1 MRRRWTRAGWLL
13 LLIPLAWGLGRVRLD
28 TDILNLL
35 PPAEPSV
42 QGLKIYQ
49 RHFANARELIVT
61 LRAGDADHSE
71 RLAEALANHLRRET
85 NLVAAVSW
93 QPPWMEDASQAAEI
107 AGYLWFNQPPGVF
120 GGLTNRLSGNRLSA
134 TLAESRRILA
144 TSFSPLDIAR
154 RSVDPFDLLAG
165 PALESTGGMSA
176 EQGERMFASADGA
189 LRILYVQARRDL
201 SAYPANAAWLQAVQ
215 DLVDALR
222 ANQADWSGVTVRYTG
237 RPAFVAEIAGS
248 MRRDLSG
255 SVLGTALIIAALFW
269 LMHRRWLPM
278 LWLLALLA
286 LVLAGTVALGGIF
299 LGAISALSLG
309 FAAVLLGLAVDYA
322 VVHYQEALS
331 HPQLT
336 IRQVRRAIAPSILW
350 AAITTISAFL
360 VLNLGGLPGLAQLG
374 TLVAMGVALAAIV
387 MVMIYLPPLF
397 PDRWKAAAA
406 PNSEL
411 NPGPNPNPNPNPPS
425 LLPLVL
431 TLLLA
436 AFAAVVLA
444 FHFPPLDESADALKP
459 KHSEAQAALEEMTAA
474 IGLPRDPL
482 LVIVSGDGEGQVFA
496 RLRKVEAIL
505 QQAVTNRVIG
515 GFSLPTALWPRV
527 ENQQANR
534 PAAGWL
540 AGQGPRLRAAAT
552 AAGFKTNA
560 LFLTDELLRT
570 WARAARSESTFWPT
584 NPMSEWLLRRFIAR
598 SGHESL
604 ALGLVY
610 PNSAPPPGAAASG
623 ASRAALVEVSGR
635 LAREDVLLSS
645 WALLGGAA
653 LESVRHRWWRVVTPM
668 IALVLGSL
676 WLAFRRLAEVAAGIG
691 VLGLSSLLLLAAMS
705 LAGWSWNLLN
715 LMGVPLILGTGVD
728 YSIFMQLA
736 LRRHG
741 GDVRLVRRSIGR
753 ALLLCGGT
761 AIAGFGSLG
770 WSSNEGMA
778 GLGRVCAL
786 GIAANMLIAVGL
798 LPAWWTRLTPRARAL
813 PADAPTAPPRIY
825 SAALWRLGLRLVRV
839 LPGVVLDS
847 LCMLAAEAFYL
858 LDTGR
863 RRVVVQNLLPVFG
876 GDDRAARQ
884 AARRLFR
891 QFAAKMEDLWRYE
904 GGAAVDSWFNYLSD
918 WTVFDKAQ
926 ERRRG
931 VVVVTA
937 HLGNWEIG
945 GPILAG
951 HGAKLTAITQAEPG
965 PGLTELRR
973 QSRARWGID
982 TVVIG
987 DDSFGFVEIIRRLQ
1001 EGGTTA
1007 LLIDRAPGARAVT
1020 VELFGRPFQASPAAA
1035 ELARSTGCAL
1045 VGVTIVRIGKK
1056 YHAKVLPEFQ
1066 YDRRSLGSREGRQQL
1081 TQEILRALEPEIR
1094 RHPDQWFHFVP
1105 VWPAPPGKGPSP
1117 DGALGDGLR
1126 QR

>member
-1 MRRRWTRAGWLL
+1 M
-13 LLIPLAWGLGRVRLD
+13 
-28 TDILNLL
+28 
-35 PPAEPSV
+35 
-42 QGLKIYQ
+42 
-49 RHFANARELIVT
+49 
-61 LRAGDADHSE
+61 
-71 RLAEALANHLRRET
+71 
-85 NLVAAVSW
+85 
-93 QPPWMEDASQAAEI
+93 
-107 AGYLWFNQPPGVF
+107 
-120 GGLTNRLSGNRLSA
+120 
-134 TLAESRRILA
+134 
-144 TSFSPLDIAR
+144 
-154 RSVDPFDLLAG
+154 
-165 PALESTGGMSA
+165 
-176 EQGERMFASADGA
+176 
-189 LRILYVQARRDL
+189 
-201 SAYPANAAWLQAVQ
+201 
-215 DLVDALR
+215 
-222 ANQADWSGVTVRYTG
+222 
-237 RPAFVAEIAGS
+237 
-248 MRRDLSG
+248 
-255 SVLGTALIIAALFW
+255 
-269 LMHRRWLPM
+269 
-278 LWLLALLA
+278 
-286 LVLAGTVALGGIF
+286 
-299 LGAISALSLG
+299 
-309 FAAVLLGLAVDYA
+309 
-322 VVHYQEALS
+322 
-331 HPQLT
+331 
-336 IRQVRRAIAPSILW
+336 
-350 AAITTISAFL
+350 
-360 VLNLGGLPGLAQLG
+360 
-374 TLVAMGVALAAIV
+374 
-387 MVMIYLPPLF
+387 
-397 PDRWKAAAA
+397 
-406 PNSEL
+406 
-411 NPGPNPNPNPNPPS
+411 
-425 LLPLVL
+425 
-431 TLLLA
+431 
-436 AFAAVVLA
+436 
-444 FHFPPLDESADALKP
+444 
-459 KHSEAQAALEEMTAA
+459 
-474 IGLPRDPL
+474 
-482 LVIVSGDGEGQVFA
+482 
-496 RLRKVEAIL
+496 
-505 QQAVTNRVIG
+505 
-515 GFSLPTALWPRV
+515 
-527 ENQQANR
+527 
-534 PAAGWL
+534 
-540 AGQGPRLRAAAT
+540 RAAAT

-610 PNSAPPPGAAASG
+610 PIARRPRARPPQGPPGRRW
-623 ASRAALVEVSGR
+623 SRFPAGWP
-635 LAREDVLLSS
+635 REDVLLSS

-798 LPAWWTRLTPRARAL
+798 LPAWWTRLTPRRACRQTR
-813 PADAPTAPPRIY
+813 P
-825 SAALWRLGLRLVRV
+825 
-839 LPGVVLDS
+839 
-847 LCMLAAEAFYL
+847 
-858 LDTGR
+858 R
-863 RRVVVQNLLPVFG
+863 RRPDLGSRSGGWVSGWCASCRGWCSIRSVCWRPRRFTFWTPAAGGWSSKTSSVFG

-1007 LLIDRAPGARAVT
+1007 LLIDWAPGARAVT
-1020 VELFGRPFQASPAAA
+1020 VESLGRPFQASPAAA

-1066 YDRRSLGSREGRQQL
+1066 YNRRSLGSREGRQQL